1 MLLSTHMCCAVPV
14 LLQVIKKKLA
24 WMDVKDAQE
33 KAKAAKEEM
42 DDKKKQLDEAQ
53 KAAKGDERPAK

>member
-1 MLLSTHMCCAVPV
+1 
-14 LLQVIKKKLA
+14 VIKKKLA

-33 KAKAAKEEM
+33 RARSAAGEEI
-42 DDKKKQLDEAQ
+42 DKKKQLEEAR